1 MANRRLIYYSISE
14 LQSEFMAA
22 ALTQRQFV
30 AAQSAQHAVLFAL
43 SFDEQGALMK
53 HLAFALLTTALSTAA
68 LADTVKLHDPW
79 TRATA
84 PSAPAAGAF
93 MTLTADADMRLVG
106 AESAASKV
114 VELHTMKI
122 DNGVMIMRQVLEIPL
137 PKGKAVE
144 LKPGG
149 LHIMLIGLNAPLKSG
164 EKVEMTLRVKD
175 SQGKEQRIPVTAEI
189 RSPGK
194 AMPMQHQH

>member
-1 MANRRLIYYSISE
+1 MKRLVT
-14 LQSEFMAA
+14 A
-22 ALTQRQFV
+22 
-30 AAQSAQHAVLFAL
+30 LFA
-43 SFDEQGALMK
+43 
-53 HLAFALLTTALSTAA
+53 TALSAAA

-79 TRATA
+79 ARATA
-84 PSAPAAGAF
+84 PSAPAAGVF
-93 MTLTADADMRLVG
+93 MTLTADANMNLIG

-122 DNGVMIMRQVLEIPL
+122 ENGVMVMRQVPEILL
-137 PKGKAVE
+137 PKDKAVE

-149 LHIMLIGLNAPLKSG
+149 LHIMLIGLNAQLKSG

-189 RSPGK
+189 RTPGK
-194 AMPMQHQH
+194 AMPMQHRHH